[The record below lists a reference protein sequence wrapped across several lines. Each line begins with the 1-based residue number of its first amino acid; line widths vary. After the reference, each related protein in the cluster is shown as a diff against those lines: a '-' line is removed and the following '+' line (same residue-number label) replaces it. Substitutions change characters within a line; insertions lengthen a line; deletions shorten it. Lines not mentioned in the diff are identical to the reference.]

1 MKQVLIK
8 KGRAFSTEISD
19 ITVGSGNILI
29 EVNHSCVSVG
39 TELRGVTESGKS
51 LIRKA
56 MDKPEKVGQLLSM
69 VQSHGF
75 QYAFNKL
82 NEKNHD
88 QQPIGYSVSGLVLEV
103 GEGVKNFSVGDR
115 VTAAGAKYAFHA
127 SKVSVPSN
135 LVVHLSKRVSFS
147 HGSTVAIGSIA
158 LHSIRRSKLQI
169 GEFCVVYGTGVLGL
183 IAIQILS
190 QSGIRVAAVDI
201 NESKLKKAKS
211 FGAEMIVNA
220 KNEQLFES
228 ILQWTGGFGADAVL
242 LAVGS
247 QSSEPISNS
256 FKMCKRKGKVILL
269 GATGLDIQ
277 RNDIYEK
284 ELDLITST
292 SYGPGRYDEKYEEM
306 GLDYPYDYVR
316 WTENRNMAEYLRMLD
331 TGTVNI
337 SNLITK
343 KYDIDEVEDAF
354 DFISN
359 PDNNSLLV
367 VLSYDKEKTSILPL
381 KYPKTFSN
389 KLDKEKIGVG
399 IVGVSSFLKDVHL
412 PNLLKLKSK
421 FEIKGIYNRTGYKS
435 EILSSRYNTFS
446 TSDIDK
452 IIGEPSI
459 DLVFITTAHG
469 DHADNVIKGLKAGKH
484 VFVEKPL
491 ATSFEELELIKN
503 EIETHSSQMLMVGYN
518 RRFSPFI
525 KEIKNHCKERMNPM
539 IIQYRMNAG
548 YKHSD
553 SSAHGFGGRI
563 IGECCHIVDLCSFLV
578 GSDVVSI
585 YSENIT
591 PSNDYYLSSD
601 NKLITIKY
609 SDGSVAII
617 QYFSMGSNNL
627 SKEYMEVHFDG
638 KSIKMD
644 DYKSI
649 KGYGLSIND
658 KNEKLSNKGHYEEL
672 IEVYKS
678 LKTGKPPISVDSL
691 IETSAVSIQLG
702 HM

>member
-8 KGRAFSTEISD
+8 KGKAFSTEIPD
-19 ITVGSGNILI
+19 ITVASGNILI
-29 EVNHSCVSVG
+29 EVKNSCISVG
-39 TELRGVTESGKS
+39 TELRGVSESGKS
-51 LIRKA
+51 LFKKA
-56 MDKPEKVGQLLSM
+56 LEKPEKVRQLLGM

-75 QYAFNKL
+75 QYVYNKIS
-82 NEKNHD
+82 EKNYD
-88 QQPIGYSVSGLVLEV
+88 QLPIGYSVSGVVLEV
-103 GEGVKNFSVGDR
+103 GEGVKNISVGDR
-115 VTAAGAKYAFHA
+115 VAAAGAKYAYHA
-127 SKVSVPSN
+127 RKVCVPKN
-135 LVVHLSKRVSFS
+135 LVVPLKKGVPFS

-158 LHSIRRSKLQI
+158 LHSIRRSTLQI
-169 GEFCVVYGTGVLGL
+169 GEFCVVYGAGVLGL

-190 QSGIRVAAVDI
+190 KSGIRVAAIDL

-211 FGAEMIVNA
+211 FGAEMTINA
-220 KNEQLFES
+220 KNEQLVES

-491 ATSFEELELIKN
+491 ATSYEELELIKN
-503 EIETHSSQMLMVGYN
+503 EIKTHSGQMLMVGYN

>member
-8 KGRAFSTEISD
+8 KGKAFSTEIPD
-19 ITVGSGNILI
+19 ITVASGNILI
-29 EVNHSCVSVG
+29 EVKNSCISVG
-39 TELRGVTESGKS
+39 TELRGVSESGKS
-51 LIRKA
+51 LFKKA
-56 MDKPEKVGQLLSM
+56 LEKPEKVRQLLGM

-75 QYAFNKL
+75 QYVYNKIS
-82 NEKNHD
+82 EKNYD
-88 QQPIGYSVSGLVLEV
+88 QLPIGYSVSGVVLEV
-103 GEGVKNFSVGDR
+103 GEGVKNISVGDR
-115 VTAAGAKYAFHA
+115 VAAAGAKYAYHA
-127 SKVSVPSN
+127 SKVCVPIN
-135 LVVHLSKRVSFS
+135 LVVPLKKGVPFS

-343 KYDIDEVEDAF
+343 IFDIDEVEDAF
-354 DFISN
+354 GFISN

-367 VLSYDKEKTSILPL
+367 VLNYEKENTVILPL
-381 KYPKTFSN
+381 KYPKIFSN

-399 IVGVSSFLKDVHL
+399 IIGVSSFLKDVHL

-548 YKHSD
+548 YKNSD
-553 SSAHGFGGRI
+553 SSAHDFGGRI